1 MMLLGHYIQDITLNG
16 ARPLSTEDVT
26 PGRPVVAVRGM
37 EQLCT
42 QGLPDVLR
50 FGIATGAGTVIC
62 QRPAE
67 NSNLENP
74 AFCVEELP
82 LSKFLSDGAE
92 LYACGKP
99 GAGGAAVLERAHNR
113 LGEQRDTLRSYPGDD
128 FVQECLSGET
138 MVAFV
143 ERDTRMGHEWVTP
156 FVIRVKEVI
165 ENLSQVA
172 NLLGFSKFTDFLSSN
187 DEDEDKEQTGMLQAV
202 ANMPGIRNLSMPELI
217 SKTTEVLADEL
228 KSIELLEQQH
238 HGIAIENRQM
248 IHFSSCRLPRDIA
261 QIKTDSAEDFMKW
274 RAESCEGGQVKE
286 DEVSVETRLN
296 TRNRAVWVFCT
307 SEFWGKYNIITNNCE
322 DFTRFC
328 REGKKG
334 SRQVRNK
341 VLACIVFAMRHA
353 PKKVPWILLRPVGA
367 LLEGLTSPLMTQKQ
381 FTPWQVL
388 ELDEIKKLPEKTYT
402 ISTELL

>member
-1 MMLLGHYIQDITLNG
+1 MILLGYYIQDITLNG

-26 PGRPVVAVRGM
+26 PGQPVVAARSM

-62 QRPAE
+62 QRPTE
-67 NSNLENP
+67 GSNLENP

-99 GAGGAAVLERAHNR
+99 GIGGASGLERAHSR
-113 LGEQRDTLRSYPGDD
+113 VGELSNTLRSYPGDD
-128 FVQECLSGET
+128 FVQESLSGET
-138 MVAFV
+138 MAAFV
-143 ERDTRMGHEWVTP
+143 ERDSRVGHEWVSP
-156 FVIRVKEVI
+156 FIIHIKEVV
-165 ENLSQVA
+165 ENLSQVTD
-172 NLLGFSKFTDFLSSN
+172 LLGFSKFADFLNSG
-187 DEDEDKEQTGMLQAV
+187 DEDADKEQTGMLQTI
-202 ANMPGIRNLSMPELI
+202 ANMPGIRNLSMQEI
-217 SKTTEVLADEL
+217 IGKTTEVLTNEV
-228 KSIELLEQQH
+228 KSIELLDQQH

-261 QIKTDSAEDFMKW
+261 QIKTDSVEAFMKW

-286 DEVSVETRLN
+286 NEVSVETRLN

-307 SEFWGKYNIITNNCE
+307 SETWGKYNIFTNNCE

-328 REGKKG
+328 REGRKG

-341 VLACIVFAMRHA
+341 ALACIVFAMRHA
-353 PKKVPWILLRPVGA
+353 PKMGLWSLLRPVGA
-367 LLEGLTSPLMTQKQ
+367 LLGGFTSPLMTQKQ
-381 FTPWQVL
+381 FTPWQML
-388 ELDEIKKLPEKTYT
+388 ELDEIKKLPQKTYT
-402 ISTELL
+402 ISPELL